1 MALASF
7 PNYPVMMTPSNA
19 DATAAS
25 KAEGQPPSKMRV
37 ITRVAGMLSA
47 FVIVGALPFIVIGA
61 FTSWEGGIKAAIYGY
76 FASLIAGLT
85 LDRRTALTLAV
96 IVTCL
101 VTVGALLSHSILG
114 LALVIT
120 ASTALIPYF
129 ATKGKIRAAI
139 FATMMISNGVAPA
152 IVPWRPGA
160 GGTVS
165 FYLAIAGIVFVG
177 GLWGTFVGTT
187 LRAKLPF
194 KLGGPHAFTSVRV
207 ALAGGIPLAI
217 GTFLIAYFVGSHYS
231 QYRWV
236 WILAPV
242 FSMMLAKGSGP
253 LSTSRDLM
261 IGSIVG
267 TGLAVVLLD
276 IPLPTS
282 IEMLFG
288 MLVLCVG
295 VAIPMAGI
303 QYWVGASV
311 STAGVILL
319 TGAGGDP
326 GLIAESRFLFGFFG
340 AILALILG
348 LIVIVCIRWATRS
361 ESEGDP
367 GDSQDSG
374 DISARPQPA

>member
-1 MALASF
+1 MAW
-7 PNYPVMMTPSNA
+7 PNYPVVMTPSNA
-19 DATAAS
+19 AATDDDQA
-25 KAEGQPPSKMRV
+25 KGQAPSKTKV
-37 ITRVAGMLSA
+37 IVRVAGMLSA

-101 VTVGALLSHSILG
+101 VTVGALLSHSVLG
-114 LALVIT
+114 LALIIT
-120 ASTALIPYF
+120 ASAALIPYF

-139 FATMMISNGVAPA
+139 FAAMMITNGVVPA
-152 IVPWRPGA
+152 IVPWRPDA

-187 LRAKLPF
+187 LKSKLPF
-194 KLGGPHAFTSVRV
+194 KLGSPRTYASVRV
-207 ALAGGIPLAI
+207 ALAGGIPLVI
-217 GTFLIAYFVGSHYS
+217 GTFLISYFVGSHYA

-253 LSTSRDLM
+253 LSTSRDLI
-261 IGSIVG
+261 IGSVVG
-267 TGLAVVLLD
+267 TGLAVVLLE

-282 IEMLFG
+282 IEMLAG
-288 MLVLCVG
+288 MFVLCVG
-295 VAIPMAGI
+295 VAIPMTGI

-319 TGAGGDP
+319 TGAGADP

-340 AILALILG
+340 AILALVLG
-348 LIVIVCIRWATRS
+348 VIVITCIRWATRS
-361 ESEGDP
+361 ESTDNRYVNQDEG
-367 GDSQDSG
+367 GDVVNAAAK
-374 DISARPQPA
+374 SA